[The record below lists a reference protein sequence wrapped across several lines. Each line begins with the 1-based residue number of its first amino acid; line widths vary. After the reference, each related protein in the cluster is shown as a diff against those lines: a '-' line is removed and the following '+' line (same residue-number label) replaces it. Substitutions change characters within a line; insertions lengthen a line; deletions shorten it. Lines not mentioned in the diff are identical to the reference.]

1 MILSNASEYGVERE
15 GVALMG
21 LLLPHIFTVTLS
33 GDMITVSRYKGKN
46 HTGGGKRD
54 AITGFSKESRYRMFR
69 MFHSLEFSKFTFIT
83 LTYGG
88 SFPDDP
94 AISKRHLQR
103 YRRFTEKGFGPMR
116 VVWRAELQKR
126 GAIHYH
132 LLYLDA
138 PFIPVWY
145 LEYMW
150 HEAREQYG
158 LEKTRNSV
166 HIEKQRRNADPRL
179 VASYVGKYIG
189 KPTEGDGDELPP
201 SVGRVWG
208 KWNIEEPKSEEIC
221 LNYQQKLKLEKML
234 FPEQEERGW
243 RPLSMDS
250 YTCFGSTMGTRQYS
264 EMVKGFI
271 SGITARKTGQ
281 KPKKVTNSTVPVGT

>member
-1 MILSNASEYGVERE
+1 
-15 GVALMG
+15 MG
-21 LLLPHIFTVTLS
+21 LLLPHIFTVSFS
-33 GDMITVSRYKGKN
+33 GDMVTISKYNGKN

-54 AITGFSKESRYRMFR
+54 AIKGFSGESRYRMFR
-69 MFHSLEFSKFTFIT
+69 LFHSLEFYKFTFIT
-83 LTYGG
+83 LTYG
-88 SFPDDP
+88 SCFPSDP
-94 AISKRHLQR
+94 TVSKRHLQR
-103 YRRFTEKGFGPMR
+103 YRRYTEKGWGPLR

-150 HEAREQYG
+150 HEAREEYG

-189 KPTEGDGDELPP
+189 KPTTGDGDELPP

-208 KWNIEEPKSEEIC
+208 KWNIDNPIEEEIC
-221 LNYQQKLKLEKML
+221 LNYEQKEKLADFL
-234 FPEQEERGW
+234 LAEQEERGW
-243 RPLSMDS
+243 KPLSRDNF
-250 YTCFGSTMGTRQYS
+250 TCFGSSMGTRQYS
-264 EMVKGFI
+264 ETVKRFI
-271 SGITARKTGQ
+271 EGLTKRDPGP
-281 KPKKVTNSTVPVGT
+281 KPAKSDKKHL